1 MTLNLE
7 AFGESSKK
15 KNQTKY
21 KAALGVGSFVS
32 LFGIGSTLAANIS
45 LNGGG
50 NVEFGQGVA
59 TTAACDE
66 DGFEITPVTSFDN
79 EHSIFRVDYVQVSG
93 IDLTPE
99 GTGWDNVGL
108 SYASQ
113 AEAKEAHPGQYYD
126 GTDWK
131 NTCDNVVLDFRAYT
145 DDEQYAKYTLDG
157 YEAWDSQTGF
167 GNSIG
172 VTSPLMWSQKF
183 ADDSSDLLITNANNT
198 VVTETPSFAVA
209 FDVHDEPEDNDS
221 YSDNYFAGYQLGD
234 DDYATWIDGNPKLWI
249 KDDTVL
255 DGPQSSFAFK
265 IQSFMDD
272 YRPNASAISKIT
284 VQSMEFVPEN
294 YWRDVANGPGT
305 PGYNSNGG

>member
-7 AFGESSKK
+7 SFGESSKK
-15 KNQTKY
+15 KNQAKY
-21 KAALGVGSFVS
+21 KAALGVGSVVS

-66 DGFEITPVTSFDN
+66 DGFDITPVTSFDN

-131 NTCDNVVLDFRAYT
+131 KTCDNVVLDFRAYT
-145 DDEQYAKYTLDG
+145 DEEQYAKYTVDG
-157 YEAWDSQTGF
+157 YEAWETETGF

-172 VTSPLMWSQKF
+172 ITSPLMWSQNF
-183 ADDSSDLLITNANNT
+183 ADDSSELL
-198 VVTETPSFAVA
+198 VVNGFVGTETPSFAVA
-209 FDVHDEPEDNDS
+209 FDVYDVREDNDS
-221 YSDNYFAGYQLGD
+221 YSSNYFAGYNVGGAN
-234 DDYATWIDGNPKLWI
+234 YATWIDGSPTLWI
-249 KDDTVL
+249 ADETVL
-255 DGPQSSFAFK
+255 NDSQSSFAFRMER
-265 IQSFMDD
+265 FMSND

>member
-1 MTLNLE
+1 
-7 AFGESSKK
+7 
-15 KNQTKY
+15 
-21 KAALGVGSFVS
+21 
-32 LFGIGSTLAANIS
+32 
-45 LNGGG
+45 
-50 NVEFGQGVA
+50 
-59 TTAACDE
+59 
-66 DGFEITPVTSFDN
+66 
-79 EHSIFRVDYVQVSG
+79 
-93 IDLTPE
+93 
-99 GTGWDNVGL
+99 
-108 SYASQ
+108 
-113 AEAKEAHPGQYYD
+113 
-126 GTDWK
+126 
-131 NTCDNVVLDFRAYT
+131 
-145 DDEQYAKYTLDG
+145 
-157 YEAWDSQTGF
+157 
-167 GNSIG
+167 
-172 VTSPLMWSQKF
+172 MWSQKF